1 MGAQAISL
9 PRRGEGGAPL
19 RRVNL
24 RADAML
30 PVADDPLVPA
40 DTGQMAPAVWLVAA
54 HGGAGVTSLSH
65 VWEPM
70 GDAGQ
75 QWPAADEHPWCVV
88 VCRSTKTGLEKAHQ
102 AVLQAWADRTGGCEV
117 LGVVVV
123 ADAPGKLPKSLARKI
138 AVIEEIVEIWHVP
151 YLAELRLNEAEDL
164 ASWQPG
170 AAAPERRR
178 MTTKR
183 AVPATEEVPAVLAA
197 VAEDVFSSAMAA
209 HKAQSPTNKEK

>member
-1 MGAQAISL
+1 M
-9 PRRGEGGAPL
+9 
-19 RRVNL
+19 
-24 RADAML
+24 
-30 PVADDPLVPA
+30 
-40 DTGQMAPAVWLVAA
+40 
-54 HGGAGVTSLSH
+54 
-65 VWEPM
+65 
-70 GDAGQ
+70 
-75 QWPAADEHPWCVV
+75 
-88 VCRSTKTGLEKAHQ
+88 
-102 AVLQAWADRTGGCEV
+102 

-151 YLAELRLNEAEDL
+151 YLTELRLAEAEEL

-183 AVPATEEVPAVLAA
+183 AVPATEKVPAVLAA
-197 VAEDVFSSAMAA
+197 VAEEVFSSAMAA

>member
-9 PRRGEGGAPL
+9 PRRSEAAPL

-24 RADAML
+24 RTEAML
-30 PVADDPLVPA
+30 PVAEEPLVVA
-40 DTGQMAPAVWLVAA
+40 KSGQMAPAVWLVAA
-54 HGGAGVTSLSH
+54 HGGAGATSLSH

-151 YLAELRLNEAEDL
+151 YLTELRLAEAEEL

-178 MTTKR
+178 MTMKR
-183 AVPATEEVPAVLAA
+183 AVPATEKVPAVLAA
-197 VAEDVFSSAMAA
+197 VAEEVFSSAMAA